1 MVRRRLENDAR
12 GRGVRSAQY
21 DSLCSALDRIHGR
34 QALTDFASDW
44 GLHRSPSEDGTVEV
58 WKGAAMGAGVEI
70 LLLPP
75 VSASSDW
82 AISTLVTV
90 GGRVEDVRRRPFRI

>member
-1 MVRRRLENDAR
+1 MQ
-12 GRGVRSAQY
+12 GGVRSAQY
-21 DSLCSALDRIHGR
+21 DSLCSALDGIHGR
-34 QALTDFASDW
+34 QELTEFASDW
-44 GLHRSPSEDGTVEV
+44 GLHRSPSGDSAVEL
-58 WKGAAMGAGVEI
+58 WKGTAMGAGVEI

-90 GGRVEDVRRRPFRI
+90 GGRVEHVRRRAFRI